1 MTKIKNNDDNDEIII
16 VDNRDEER
24 ISFKI
29 K

>member
-1 MTKIKNNDDNDEIII
+1 MTKVKNNGDDDEIIT
-16 VDNRDEER
+16 VDSRNEER